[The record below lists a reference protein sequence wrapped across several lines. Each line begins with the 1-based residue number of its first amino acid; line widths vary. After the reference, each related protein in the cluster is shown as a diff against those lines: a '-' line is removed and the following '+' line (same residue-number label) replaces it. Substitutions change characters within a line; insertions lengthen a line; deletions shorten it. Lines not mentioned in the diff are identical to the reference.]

1 MALVKAKRGN
11 YGHKMEA
18 HARRANSHCTS
29 QITKTSL
36 VSSQK
41 RQVRLAFHSLD
52 VGIPELSLLE
62 FLTVETLILITDE
75 TPKSPSSN
83 LLSAS
88 PVKHAPSK
96 LRESA
101 ISMTNGT
108 SQTPPPSQDH
118 GGKLNEGQKIDFSSI
133 EKSAGHTTDDPL
145 TDAVYFKAHR
155 RAERQ
160 EKQLR
165 NIERERAQHEKV
177 QLERLL
183 DGLKGHD
190 WLRVMGISGITDT
203 EKKAFEPK
211 RDYFIR
217 EVSCLIEKFRV
228 WKEEE
233 KRRKAEKE
241 QILMGEEDEEDESLA
256 AADAASDGDPPD
268 YSDVDAWAA
277 RQLHQEAISATGQPK
292 GRNKQHRPTAT
303 APTQP
308 LPPEKPFTS
317 FYSKAY
323 LREAAI
329 GKHRRG
335 RTRFA
340 FGKPLPEIPEQA
352 FSLPSDMLTEDAIA
366 ASARSRRR
374 MRRESKET

>member
-1 MALVKAKRGN
+1 MTV
-11 YGHKMEA
+11 
-18 HARRANSHCTS
+18 
-29 QITKTSL
+29 
-36 VSSQK
+36 
-41 RQVRLAFHSLD
+41 
-52 VGIPELSLLE
+52 LE

-75 TPKSPSSN
+75 TPKTPSAN

-88 PVKHAPSK
+88 PVKHALNK

-101 ISMTNGT
+101 VSMTNGT
-108 SQTPPPSQDH
+108 SQIPASSQDH
-118 GGKLNEGQKIDFSSI
+118 GGKLNEAQKIDFSSI
-133 EKSAGHTTDDPL
+133 EKNAALTTDDPL
-145 TDAVYFKAHR
+145 TDALYFKAHR

-190 WLRVMGISGITDT
+190 WLRVMGVSGITDS

-217 EVSCLIEKFRV
+217 EVSSLIEKFRV

-241 QILMGEEDEEDESLA
+241 QLLMNEEDDEDESLA

-277 RQLHQEAISATGQPK
+277 RQLHQEAISATGQPRGK
-292 GRNKQHRPTAT
+292 NRQHRPPAT

-317 FYSKAY
+317 FYSKPY

-340 FGKPLPEIPEQA
+340 FGKPVPEIPEQA
-352 FSLPSDMLTEDAIA
+352 FSLPSDLLTEDAIA

-374 MRRESKET
+374 MRRGSKET